1 MYKYL
6 PKGIPY
12 LFLIPAF
19 VFLAVFFFIPFFQTI
34 QISFQDFSDI
44 YNPNFVSF
52 ENYKAL
58 FAQKS
63 FVSSIL
69 NTFWFMILCVP
80 FLVIFPLFLA
90 ILINQ
95 KIRGVTLYKL
105 LIYIPVVISIVV
117 VAIAFKWLYAESG
130 LLNYFLSLFNLP
142 ALGWLTDPRIA
153 MISVA
158 LVTVFK
164 GVGYYMM
171 IYLSS
176 LIGVPKDLY
185 EQAQIDG
192 AGEFQKHMTVT
203 VPHLMPTIALV
214 ATISSISALKVFVEI
229 YVMTRGGP
237 MESTK
242 TIVYYIYEHAF
253 EKLDLGLASA
263 DAVVLLVLTLAFSL
277 VNLYC
282 FERKKYDLWSQAFWK
297 DF

>member
-6 PKGIPY
+6 SKGIPY

-164 GVGYYMM
+164 G
-171 IYLSS
+171 
-176 LIGVPKDLY
+176 
-185 EQAQIDG
+185 
-192 AGEFQKHMTVT
+192 
-203 VPHLMPTIALV
+203 
-214 ATISSISALKVFVEI
+214 
-229 YVMTRGGP
+229 
-237 MESTK
+237 
-242 TIVYYIYEHAF
+242 
-253 EKLDLGLASA
+253 LDII
-263 DAVVLLVLTLAFSL
+263 
-277 VNLYC
+277 
-282 FERKKYDLWSQAFWK
+282 
-297 DF
+297 